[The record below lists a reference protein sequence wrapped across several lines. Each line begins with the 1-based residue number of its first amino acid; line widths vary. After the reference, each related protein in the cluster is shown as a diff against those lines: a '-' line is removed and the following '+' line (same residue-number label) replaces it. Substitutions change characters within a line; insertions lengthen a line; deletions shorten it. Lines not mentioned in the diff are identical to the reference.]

1 MHWQPVRAV
10 VFGPDV
16 EVLAGQSVQTVN
28 EVLSAYLPAEQTEQA
43 ALPSVPLNFP
53 ATHPLQVLPS
63 YPALHWQLDCDMLPG
78 GLKNAPGFPQKTH
91 VLAACP
97 LAYLPD
103 MQSTHDG
110 MP

>member
-1 MHWQPVRAV
+1 MVPV
-10 VFGPDV
+10 PEV
-16 EVLAGQSVQTVN
+16 EVLAGQLVQTLN

-63 YPALHWQLDCDMLPG
+63 YPALHWQFDCDVLPG
-78 GLKNAPGFPQKTH
+78 GLENAPGFPQKSH
-91 VLAACP
+91 VVAACP